1 MSNIHNNIDE
11 DRLAQINNELRNKK
25 VKVDGDDTPW
35 LPLESNP
42 EIFTKF
48 GHDVSNWYRRILLCS
63 MLRVHIVLLL
73 LIYLYNCIL
82 LYCSYILCV
91 QTYNKDWYAKK
102 L

>member
-48 GHDVSNWYRRILLCS
+48 GHDVSNWLYRRILLCS

-73 LIYLYNCIL
+73 LSYISLQLYIVVLLIYLV
-82 LYCSYILCV
+82 CSNI
-91 QTYNKDWYAKK
+91 
-102 L
+102 